1 VSTRNSDRIA
11 AKDGGVFVSVA
22 DKASQLKALKNSL
35 SFCSKSKPVQVLVEK
50 RKLLH
55 KSKHPIGAV
64 DLAKLSDA
72 IGLGA
77 AAARTLDRVLEIG
90 DAASHALDQALHNAG

>member
-1 VSTRNSDRIA
+1 
-11 AKDGGVFVSVA
+11 
-22 DKASQLKALKNSL
+22 
-35 SFCSKSKPVQVLVEK
+35 VEK

-55 KSKHPIGAV
+55 KSKHPIGAA